1 MSETLETLP
10 PETFEGLPSAISSRG
25 LESGATPCA
34 LPVGPTTDLFGPA
47 PVRANLSARQAQA
60 QGLLM
65 SGTSGPLGTISSAS
79 AALQSS
85 LGSRL
90 QARMPYD
97 GLTLFRLTWKERATP
112 SGRLICA
119 LRASVRRTS
128 DSDCSSWPTPSASEF
143 AVRDVE
149 RLKERRAEC
158 KERTGNGNGFGLT
171 LAQSAVVNLAGW
183 PTPRV
188 FDVHN
193 ESYDTAI
200 ARQER
205 LKEAMRNGG
214 PRWSGC
220 MGLPAIA
227 QAASWGTPAARD
239 WKDGACNLERVP
251 VNGLLGRQ
259 CRLAASGQT
268 PNGSP
273 AGTKSI
279 GQLNPA
285 LSRWLMGLPPAWD
298 DCAGTG
304 TLS

>member
-10 PETFEGLPSAISSRG
+10 LETFAGLPSVISSPVSV
-25 LESGATPCA
+25 SGVTLCD
-34 LPVGPTTDLFGPA
+34 LPVGPTTGLYGLA
-47 PVRANLSARQAQA
+47 PVPANLSARQAQA

-65 SGTSGPLGTISSAS
+65 SGTSGPPGTTSSAS

-97 GLTLFRLTWKERATP
+97 GLTLFKLTWKERVTP

-128 DSDCSSWPTPSASEF
+128 DSDCSSWPTPRS
-143 AVRDVE
+143 VE
-149 RLKERRAEC
+149 TGRT
-158 KERTGNGNGFGLT
+158 TGNPDRAMTHRSRLEDAIF
-171 LAQSAVVNLAGW
+171 LASW
-183 PTPRV
+183 PTPAKQNGTGGARRGL
-188 FDVHN
+188 DPRGWN
-193 ESYDTAI
+193 TLQTA
-200 ARQER
+200 AA
-205 LKEAMRNGG
+205 L
-214 PRWSGC
+214 
-220 MGLPAIA
+220 
-227 QAASWGTPAARD
+227 ASWGTPAARD

-259 CRLAASGQT
+259 CRLADSGQT
-268 PNGSP
+268 QTGSP
-273 AGTKSI
+273 AETKSI

-298 DCAGTG
+298 DCAVTG
-304 TLS
+304 TPSSPH